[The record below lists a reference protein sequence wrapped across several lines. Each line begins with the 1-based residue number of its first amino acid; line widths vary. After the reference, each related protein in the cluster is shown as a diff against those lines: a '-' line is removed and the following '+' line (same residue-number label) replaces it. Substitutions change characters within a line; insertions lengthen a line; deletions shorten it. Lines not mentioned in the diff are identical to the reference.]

1 MTTQCP
7 YCKVDLEV
15 GEDVAVGQNVT
26 CKYCER
32 KFAYGV
38 KTPKPSRIAIPTGL
52 GKQQP
57 TEAKGSG
64 GHVPSLKNVVA
75 SDADPN
81 LSEDIDTN
89 RNFDERTFPD
99 ICKML
104 YWVLFVVLVLS
115 AVSWFGRDMVRL
127 PCPQHELVECS
138 VDISGEPSVRKD
150 LDADFDAYRGYY
162 EHEDLEFVQ
171 DYLRHRRYLK
181 RGFVVERTWIGECVA
196 SRWQALAK
204 IQCALFVALLFLLF
218 LRGLA
223 LVVYGI
229 FRNGHWI
236 IQGQKA
242 LQGQGEQFRAQHL
255 KASQYVCDVLAEICD
270 NQKGV

>member
-1 MTTQCP
+1 MTTKCP
-7 YCKVDLEV
+7 YCKADLEV

-38 KTPKPSRIAIPTGL
+38 EIPKPSRIAIPTGL
-52 GKQQP
+52 GKKQP
-57 TEAKGSG
+57 SEAKGSG
-64 GHVPSLKNVVA
+64 GHVPPLKNVVD
-75 SDADPN
+75 SDADPSP
-81 LSEDIDTN
+81 SEDIDTN
-89 RNFDERTFPD
+89 RNFDERTFPG

-104 YWVLFVVLVLS
+104 YWVLLAVLVVG
-115 AVSWFGRDMVRL
+115 AVSWFGRDMVLL
-127 PCPQHELVECS
+127 PGPEHERVACS

-150 LDADFDAYRGYY
+150 LDADFDAYRDYY
-162 EHEDLEFVQ
+162 EHEEPEFAYE
-171 DYLRHRRYLK
+171 YLRHRRYL
-181 RGFVVERTWIGECVA
+181 RHDFTMERTWIAECVA
-196 SRWQALAK
+196 SRWQSLAK
-204 IQCALFVALLFLLF
+204 VQCALFVALLFLLF

-229 FRNGHWI
+229 FRNGNWI

-242 LQGQGEQFRAQHL
+242 LQDQGEQLRAQHL